1 VGRGPTIRFGI
12 VEGRAGPWTPAKLA
26 YTVEEAAE
34 MLSISRAQA
43 YRLID
48 RGDLGSF
55 KIGKC
60 RRVSAE
66 QLIDFV
72 GGCTPRSM

>member
-1 VGRGPTIRFGI
+1 MGRSPNPRFGI
-12 VEGRAGPWTPAKLA
+12 VDGGVGPWRPAKLA
-26 YTVEEAAE
+26 YTVDEAAE

-55 KIGKC
+55 KIGRS

-66 QLIDFV
+66 QLVDFV
-72 GGCTPRSM
+72 DGCKPRSM